1 LLGLDQL
8 SLESGRLGRS
18 SSIVLNIRKRFVK
31 AQFVP
36 KTKTY
41 KAHQMSTIEKFN
53 SSPRGYNYVENE
65 VSTDLEVSV
74 SVSGHF
80 IYAKCGYVKNLL

>member
-1 LLGLDQL
+1 
-8 SLESGRLGRS
+8 
-18 SSIVLNIRKRFVK
+18 
-31 AQFVP
+31 
-36 KTKTY
+36 
-41 KAHQMSTIEKFN
+41 MSTIEKFN